1 MEEAVLSRKIFNV
14 VYHTREAKIHDKK
27 IIALTSRE
35 AVNHGSREDK
45 MTLGLK
51 YTLTKESKWDSSVSM
66 MFGVRTTIEAGVPE
80 VASEKIEIESEFSAS
95 YNWGESKQ
103 VTEENTTEYEVTVP
117 PRTKVKVSVVATQ
130 ATCEVPFSYSQE
142 DDMTTGETVFTTFN
156 DGIYRGVNSYDVKIE
171 HSKEEKL

>member
-1 MEEAVLSRKIFNV
+1 MAPETYLTVEEAVLSRKIFNV

-80 VASEKIEIESEFSAS
+80 VASEKVEIESEFSAS

-103 VTEENTTEYEVTVP
+103 VTE
-117 PRTKVKVSVVATQ
+117 
-130 ATCEVPFSYSQE
+130 
-142 DDMTTGETVFTTFN
+142 GEHH
-156 DGIYRGVNSYDVKIE
+156 G
-171 HSKEEKL
+171 L